1 MEGDLAK
8 VQEALVAMEEARHKA
23 EVEIARLEVE
33 LKSLLLELGVAK
45 DELKRARTRR
55 PWRKTTR
62 RPWR

>member
-1 MEGDLAK
+1 M
-8 VQEALVAMEEARHKA
+8 AMEEARHKA
-23 EVEIARLEVE
+23 EVEIAHLEVKR
-33 LKSLLLELGVAK
+33 KSLLLELGVAK